1 MQGKPAVTPE
11 SENDDGH
18 GRAKKNE
25 YGAAVRWSALRCLGN
40 STLIS
45 GERVLGLTCGE
56 SLRRAGHLSRVVK
69 QVTPNSMNKCATLTK
84 K

>member
-45 GERVLGLTCGE
+45 GERVPRLD
-56 SLRRAGHLSRVVK
+56 LRRVAQKSGASLKGGKASD
-69 QVTPNSMNKCATLTK
+69 PEFNE
-84 K
+84 